1 MFAPIF
7 IVITICYFSY
17 NRQCAIVFLS
27 KWGELEMETL
37 YMDNAA
43 TSYPKP
49 ESVYA
54 AVDHFNRYLGAS
66 PGRGSHQQTVQ
77 AGSILLNAREAL
89 ARLFNISDGTRIAF
103 TLNVT
108 EALNTGL
115 KGFLNP
121 GDHVITTSMEHN
133 AVARPL
139 MVMSRMGV
147 EWTAVP
153 AASDGSLELEQIK
166 NAIQDNTRL
175 ICMSH
180 ASNLTGSIMPI
191 AEVGKIARERGIFFM
206 VDSAQTAGVL
216 NLDVE
221 KQNIDM
227 LAFTGHKGLLGP
239 QGTGGLYVR
248 PGLEIRPLKEGGTGS
263 MSEFLE
269 QPEFMPDH
277 LESGTPNTPG
287 IAGLL
292 AGVEFI
298 QKTGREK
305 IQKHEQELIA
315 MLLEGMKQINGVLLH
330 GPADS
335 TQRTA
340 VLAFNIKG
348 MDCGDLSMRLDF
360 EYGITTRSGLHC
372 APMAHQTLGT
382 LEMGACRLSPGF
394 FNTEADIHRVVEAVY
409 KIARRV

>member
-1 MFAPIF
+1 
-7 IVITICYFSY
+7 
-17 NRQCAIVFLS
+17 
-27 KWGELEMETL
+27 MEIL

-49 ESVYA
+49 ESVYVA
-54 AVDHFNRYLGAS
+54 IDHFNRHLGAN
-66 PGRGSHQQTVQ
+66 PGRGSHHQTLQ
-77 AGSILLNAREAL
+77 AGSVLLNARETL
-89 ARLFNISDGTRIAF
+89 ARLFNIDDAKHIAF

-115 KGFLNP
+115 KGFLSP

-133 AVARPL
+133 AVVRPL
-139 MVMSRMGV
+139 TVMSRTGV
-147 EWTAVP
+147 EWTAVQ
-153 AASDGSLELEQIK
+153 AESDGTLDAHKIK
-166 NAIQDNTRL
+166 DAIRDNTRL
-175 ICMSH
+175 ICMLH

-191 AEVGKIARERGIFFM
+191 GEVGRIARERGIVFM
-206 VDSAQTAGVL
+206 VDSSQTAGVL
-216 NLDVE
+216 EVDVQ

-227 LAFTGHKGLLGP
+227 LAFAGHKGLFGP

-248 PGLEIRPLKEGGTGS
+248 PGLEIRPLKEDGTGS
-263 MSEFLE
+263 MSEFLD

-298 QKTGREK
+298 LDTGRDN
-305 IQKHEQELIA
+305 IQKHENELIS
-315 MLLEGMKQINGVLLH
+315 MLIEGMKGIDGVVLH

-335 TQRTA
+335 SKQVA

-348 MDCGDLSMRLDF
+348 VDCGDVSMRLDYEF
-360 EYGITTRSGLHC
+360 GITTRSGLHC
-372 APMAHQTLGT
+372 APLAHQTLGT
-382 LEMGACRLSPGF
+382 LKMGSCRLSPGF
-394 FNTEADIHRVVEAVY
+394 FNTEADINRVLSAVH
-409 KIARRV
+409 KIAGSV